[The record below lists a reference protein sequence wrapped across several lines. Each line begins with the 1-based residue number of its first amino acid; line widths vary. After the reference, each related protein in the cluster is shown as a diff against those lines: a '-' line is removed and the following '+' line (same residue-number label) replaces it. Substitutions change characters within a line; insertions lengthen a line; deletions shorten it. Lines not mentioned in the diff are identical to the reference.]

1 MKANFLTD
9 TKNKDIY
16 TLKSMEFMNKAYL
29 LIGGNEGDRFDYLK
43 QAREYINTNCGKIL
57 VHSAIYET
65 SAWGNTAQAAFLNQA
80 LLVETVM
87 NARFL
92 MKTVLDIEK
101 KMGRT
106 RMEKYGP
113 RIIDID
119 ILFFDKDIIE
129 EEGLVI
135 PHPQLQ
141 DRRFVLEPMNEI
153 APGFGHPLL
162 HKTIHTLLAECPD
175 KLDVKKLVQEI

>member
-1 MKANFLTD
+1 
-9 TKNKDIY
+9 
-16 TLKSMEFMNKAYL
+16 MNKAYL

-43 QAREYINTNCGKIL
+43 QAREYIKADCGKIL
-57 VHSAIYET
+57 IQSSIYET
-65 SAWGNTAQAAFLNQA
+65 SAWGNTTQPAFLNQA
-80 LLVETVM
+80 LLIETAM
-87 NARFL
+87 NARLL
-92 MKTVLDIEK
+92 MRTILEIEK

-129 EEGLVI
+129 EEGLMI

-141 DRRFVLEPMNEI
+141 YRRFVLQPMNEI

-162 HKTIHTLLAECPD
+162 YKTIHTLLAECTD
-175 KLDVKKLVQEI
+175 ELDVKKLVQEI